1 MAVAMQVGGGAPMA
15 SYGGMG
21 SVSGGQFASG
31 MAPYGAN
38 GGAAGYGGAAGAAGY
53 GANAR
58 GGVAC
63 CGSGEQVTACGVGCG
78 GGGGGGAMSYV
89 GTGQGAYIQE
99 TTYKYVGAGGDFDVM
114 RPRRDF
120 TCIITSCCLLPLL
133 LLLLWWLLSGLFT
146 TSLPFDCTQGVA
158 NWKML
163 WSDEQQQ
170 YCCMTTG
177 VGCSTTAFPATTPTA
192 PPTPPPTPPM
202 TPPRPLPPRPLPPR
216 PVPRGDPFN
225 CAVDSEDLWAADKR
239 AWCCRVHHKGCPPT
253 APPAIVIPQ
262 PPPVMPVMPVAP
274 ARPAD
279 PYNCADGYANWQV
292 GWSVGKKA
300 WCCKVHGKGCPG
312 QIGCATTS
320 KPYDCVAG
328 YANWMAGWS
337 VGKKAWCCKNEGKG
351 CPPAAGG
358 CARRTI

>member
-1 MAVAMQVGGGAPMA
+1 
-15 SYGGMG
+15 
-21 SVSGGQFASG
+21 
-31 MAPYGAN
+31 
-38 GGAAGYGGAAGAAGY
+38 
-53 GANAR
+53 
-58 GGVAC
+58 
-63 CGSGEQVTACGVGCG
+63 
-78 GGGGGGAMSYV
+78 
-89 GTGQGAYIQE
+89 
-99 TTYKYVGAGGDFDVM
+99 VM

-120 TCIITSCCLLPLL
+120 TCIITTCCLLPLL

-146 TSLPFDCTQGVA
+146 TSLPFDCSQGVA

-163 WSDEQQQ
+163 WSDEKMQ

-177 VGCSTTAFPATTPTA
+177 MGCSTTAFPATTPTA
-192 PPTPPPTPPM
+192 PPTPPPTPPP
-202 TPPRPLPPRPLPPR
+202 TAPRPRPPPRPHPIR
-216 PVPRGDPFN
+216 PVPAGDPYN
-225 CAVDSEDLWAADKR
+225 CAVDAVEQWGAGKK
-239 AWCCRVHHKGCPPT
+239 AWCCKVHHKGCPF
-253 APPAIVIPQ
+253 APQPVYIPQ
-262 PPPVMPVMPVAP
+262 QPVMPVAP
-274 ARPAD
+274 VAPPRPAD

-358 CARRTI
+358 CA